1 MINKLEERK
10 LKRETKY
17 KVYSFLGLLLLSIF
31 LTVLVIV
38 SNQTSSKDYPLTYKV
53 LGEKENT
60 VFQDSD
66 LELLDIS
73 YPITDVKLY
82 GKDSQL
88 KDVKE
93 VALLI
98 DLRTIDYESLSKPDI
113 DSLEEEEGVESEIEA
128 EGESV
133 AEVEE
138 NKGNKESN
146 EGDTEDNTEDMG
158 YEDVEVEV
166 TAPINVYDYRN
177 GELSL
182 KQSHYESTVNLKVRI
197 YKEDVETEQE
207 VEDEESNKDKEGK
220 NKE

>member
-113 DSLEEEEGVESEIEA
+113 DSLEEEEGEEYESNSEY
-128 EGESV
+128 
-133 AEVEE
+133 
-138 NKGNKESN
+138 NKEDKDNKEGSKETN
-146 EGDTEDNTEDMG
+146 VGTGEGDTEGKG

>member
-17 KVYSFLGLLLLSIF
+17 KVYSFLGLLLLSIL
-31 LTVLVIV
+31 LTVLVLV

-88 KDVKE
+88 KEVKE

-98 DLRTIDYESLSKPDI
+98 DLRAIDYESLSKPDL
-113 DSLEEEEGVESEIEA
+113 DSLEEEVEGVEGGA
-128 EGESV
+128 ETKEESG
-133 AEVEE
+133 ATED
-138 NKGNKESN
+138 NKETNKESI
-146 EGDTEDNTEDMG
+146 EGNTEDKG
-158 YEDVEVEV
+158 YEDVDVEV
-166 TAPINVYDYRN
+166 TVPIKIYDYRN

-197 YKEDVETEQE
+197 YKEEIDTETGEE
-207 VEDEESNKDKEGK
+207 VEEDNKTESKDKE
-220 NKE
+220 